1 MGAQAVQTPAPRPA
15 KALLMT
21 TLNESRTYQFFSV
34 WITSGLVLYL
44 CGFFLA
50 PSSKAQY
57 LTLYIGIILPALYF
71 SLWQSKRY
79 FLSEDRALLWVL
91 AITLAL
97 YLPSLW
103 VTGDVLDTMR
113 KNLKGVLFVISLA
126 VAVRHL
132 YIHQPVLAARIPA
145 ILFVSSLAALFLFY
159 VVLAQQGL
167 LSRGN
172 IGMGNLGDNPNE
184 TGLALSVGLLILA
197 VHLMQQPRFT
207 ALLLAIPLIMAIY
220 LANSRSAMLGLAV
233 TLPFAFF
240 FERQQRKLAISY
252 LIACAIAAGIMIAL
266 MLKGV
271 IDAERLLSHRPSLWG
286 EFLSHY
292 SNFNL
297 LWGSGLAGS
306 ITVFSEVQGVKLEPH
321 SLYFAL
327 ILRGGLLAAAL
338 YALLVILAI
347 RKHVSSSAHSNIWG
361 YILLFGLITQ
371 GFEGVYPV
379 RSPNSFWLY
388 TWLPIL
394 MLMMKTEK
402 RTQALE

>member
-1 MGAQAVQTPAPRPA
+1 
-15 KALLMT
+15 
-21 TLNESRTYQFFSV
+21 
-34 WITSGLVLYL
+34 
-44 CGFFLA
+44 
-50 PSSKAQY
+50 
-57 LTLYIGIILPALYF
+57 
-71 SLWQSKRY
+71 
-79 FLSEDRALLWVL
+79 
-91 AITLAL
+91 
-97 YLPSLW
+97 
-103 VTGDVLDTMR
+103 
-113 KNLKGVLFVISLA
+113 
-126 VAVRHL
+126 
-132 YIHQPVLAARIPA
+132 
-145 ILFVSSLAALFLFY
+145 
-159 VVLAQQGL
+159 
-167 LSRGN
+167 
-172 IGMGNLGDNPNE
+172 
-184 TGLALSVGLLILA
+184 
-197 VHLMQQPRFT
+197 
-207 ALLLAIPLIMAIY
+207 
-220 LANSRSAMLGLAV
+220 MLGLAV